1 MSLPNMIKKYI
12 FSKKAC
18 FFSMILLSFAAPVW
32 AAIDFNG
39 EWSGAVGNENSF
51 DYSTLN
57 IKLRQVDGKVVGR
70 YCYITNSGNRID
82 CPDGDENNLH
92 GVVKNN
98 KANVKFD
105 SVFGGENGEAELT
118 LNNNAMLWHLI
129 VLPSHGEFYAP
140 KDFFLKKIEPNRNVM
155 LKSRFF
161 STSGFT
167 VTLVNNCGN
176 FYTSCKKVKYYGM
189 RNSDGSQISLTGHT
203 IDSPDAAKA
212 VGMIFNNGNI
222 EYGINFEPLT
232 LTVSRDKKVLLS
244 QDGKWE

>member
-1 MSLPNMIKKYI
+1 
-12 FSKKAC
+12 
-18 FFSMILLSFAAPVW
+18 MILLSFAAPLW

-39 EWSGAVGNENSF
+39 EWSGAAGNENSS

-57 IKLRQVDGKVVGR
+57 IKIRQVDGKVVGR

-82 CPDGDENNLH
+82 CPDGDESNLH
-92 GVVKNN
+92 GIVKNN
-98 KANVKFD
+98 KAVVKFD
-105 SVFGGENGEAELT
+105 SAFGGKNGEAELT
-118 LNNNAMLWHLI
+118 LNNNCMLWHLT

-140 KDFFLKKIEPNRNVM
+140 KYFSLKKIEPNINAM
-155 LKSRFF
+155 LKARVF

-167 VTLVNNCGN
+167 VTLVNNCGE
-176 FYTSCKKVKYYGM
+176 FYANCKNVEYYGM

-203 IDSPDAAKA
+203 INSPDAAKA

-222 EYGINFEPLT
+222 EYGITFDPLT

>member
-1 MSLPNMIKKYI
+1 MM
-12 FSKKAC
+12 
-18 FFSMILLSFAAPVW
+18 LLSFTAPVW
-32 AAIDFNG
+32 ATIDFNG
-39 EWSGAVGNENSF
+39 EWSGAVGDENSA

-57 IKLRQVDGKVVGR
+57 IKIRQVDGKVVGR

-82 CPDGDENNLH
+82 CPDGDESNLH

-105 SVFGGENGEAELT
+105 SAFGDENGEAELT

-140 KDFFLKKIEPNRNVM
+140 KDFSLKKIEPNRNAM
-155 LKSRFF
+155 LKSRVF

-167 VTLVNNCGN
+167 VTLVNNCGG
-176 FYTSCKKVKYYGM
+176 FYTSCKNVKYYGM

-222 EYGINFEPLT
+222 EYGIDFEPLT

>member
-1 MSLPNMIKKYI
+1 MRSKFSI
-12 FSKKAC
+12 FA
-18 FFSMILLSFAAPVW
+18 IVLLVKSTFLW
-32 AAIDFNG
+32 AAVDFNG
-39 EWSGAVGNENSF
+39 EWSGAAGNENSS

-57 IKLRQVDGKVVGR
+57 IKLRQIDGKVVGR

-82 CPDGDENNLH
+82 CPDGDESNLQ

-105 SVFGGENGEAELT
+105 SAFGGENGEAELT
-118 LNNNAMLWHLI
+118 LNNDAMLWHLT

-140 KDFFLKKIEPNRNVM
+140 KDFSLKKIEPNRNAM
-155 LKSRFF
+155 LKSRVF

-167 VTLVNNCGN
+167 VTLVNNCGE
-176 FYTSCKKVKYYGM
+176 FYANCKNVKYYGM

-203 IDSPDAAKA
+203 INSPDAAKA

-232 LTVSRDKKVLLS
+232 LTVSRDKKILLS

>member
-1 MSLPNMIKKYI
+1 
-12 FSKKAC
+12 
-18 FFSMILLSFAAPVW
+18 MILLSFAAPVW

-39 EWSGAVGNENSF
+39 EWSGAAGNENSS

-57 IKLRQVDGKVVGR
+57 IKIRQVDGKVVGR

-82 CPDGDENNLH
+82 CPDGDESNLH
-92 GVVKNN
+92 GIVKNN
-98 KANVKFD
+98 KAVVKFD
-105 SVFGGENGEAELT
+105 SAFGGKNGEAELT
-118 LNNNAMLWHLI
+118 LNNNCMLWHLT

-140 KDFFLKKIEPNRNVM
+140 KYFSLKKIELNRNAT
-155 LKSRFF
+155 LKSRVF

-167 VTLVNNCGN
+167 VTLVNNCGD
-176 FYTSCKKVKYYGM
+176 FYTSCKNVKYYGM
-189 RNSDGSQISLTGHT
+189 RNSDGSQISLTGYT

-222 EYGINFEPLT
+222 EYGITFDPLT

>member
-1 MSLPNMIKKYI
+1 
-12 FSKKAC
+12 
-18 FFSMILLSFAAPVW
+18 MILLSFAAPVW

-39 EWSGAVGNENSF
+39 EWSGAAGNENSS

-57 IKLRQVDGKVVGR
+57 IKIRQVDGKVVGR

-82 CPDGDENNLH
+82 CPDGDESNLH
-92 GVVKNN
+92 GIVKNN
-98 KANVKFD
+98 KAVVKFD
-105 SVFGGENGEAELT
+105 SAFGGKNGEAELT
-118 LNNNAMLWHLI
+118 LNNNCMLWHLT

-140 KDFFLKKIEPNRNVM
+140 KYFSLKKIELNRNAT
-155 LKSRFF
+155 LKSRVF

-167 VTLVNNCGN
+167 VTLVNNCGD
-176 FYTSCKKVKYYGM
+176 FYTSCKNVKYYGM
-189 RNSDGSQISLTGHT
+189 RNSGGSQISLTGYT

-212 VGMIFNNGNI
+212 VGMIFNNRNI
-222 EYGINFEPLT
+222 EYGITFDPLT